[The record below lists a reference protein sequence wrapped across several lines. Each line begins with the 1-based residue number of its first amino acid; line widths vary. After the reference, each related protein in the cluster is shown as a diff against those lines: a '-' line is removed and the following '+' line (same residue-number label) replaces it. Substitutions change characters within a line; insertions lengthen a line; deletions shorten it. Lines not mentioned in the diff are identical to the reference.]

1 MTLSSELFLT
11 PAYTAPQG
19 SSRDSLA
26 VAQPSADN
34 GLQKLDKEAGNPSPI
49 KKTSDNSNDRFKDH
63 LARETNR
70 DSGKAEIT
78 SNTMKETEGQITEN
92 NPQADKNSEGTAA
105 ASTQKENIRAE
116 TEAKNELALMVAS
129 LPNGNKSENSLPPK
143 QEAAAHG
150 NSGLIANIRPDFQNN
165 LSQNNIVK
173 AEGNITEA
181 SKAQSTENTGKILEN
196 AAKLATINISQATS
210 AEKTPPVILSNAAQ
224 SRALL
229 SEVNIEGNPKA
240 DLSTGSMAEGVAG
253 QSAALSAKQ
262 ANILSGQNTSDTDP
276 ALTQKTDPQKTAIA
290 QQSALIQKTN
300 SPMINGQNSAVQ
312 DEVKNL
318 PAAESVTAAQAL
330 TESSQNQSGTPQ
342 HNLATVPVQATNQRP
357 GESLKDSAKTSLKGG
372 GNSPASEGSD
382 SRNQAASS
390 ENMAQAK
397 SKGSSKN
404 SAESQYSSQNSSSAS
419 TASPANNQN
428 INSQMG
434 AKAVPFQAEL
444 NAAMTNG
451 DIRPSQLN
459 SAPLQATLLS
469 VQEAGQQNNLA
480 STSHIKPPT
489 LPVTPQMVT
498 KQISMAILKQAG
510 NGLNSFK
517 LSLKPA
523 ELGQVNIRMDF
534 QADGKVTTAVIVDN
548 DRTLALLQRDQGALN
563 RALENAG
570 FNMAGNDLN
579 FTLKKQQHNQN
590 QSNFSDSNT
599 GDGEN
604 EDLPHNLDNIVSR
617 QQLKMAYSDNALD
630 INI

>member
-26 VAQPSADN
+26 AAQSSADN
-34 GLQKLDKEAGNPSPI
+34 GLQKLDKEAENPSPI
-49 KKTSDNSNDRFKDH
+49 KQTSDNSNDRFKDH

-78 SNTMKETEGQITEN
+78 SNTMKESEDQITEN
-92 NPQADKNSEGTAA
+92 NPQAEKNIEGTTAV
-105 ASTQKENIRAE
+105 STQRENIRAE
-116 TEAKNELALMVAS
+116 TGAKNELALI
-129 LPNGNKSENSLPPK
+129 SENILPSK
-143 QEAAAHG
+143 QEAAAHE

-165 LSQNNIVK
+165 LSQNNMAK
-173 AEGNITEA
+173 AEGNIAE
-181 SKAQSTENTGKILEN
+181 SNKAQSTENTEKINNGKINTGEINTGKILETTAK
-196 AAKLATINISQATS
+196 AATMDILQATS
-210 AEKTPPVILSNAAQ
+210 AEKKSPVILSPVISSPVIVSNAAQ
-224 SRALL
+224 SRPLL
-229 SEVNIEGNPKA
+229 SAVNIEENPKA
-240 DLSTGSMAEGVAG
+240 NLSTGLISEGT
-253 QSAALSAKQ
+253 AKQ
-262 ANILSGQNTSDTDP
+262 DNVPSSQNASGADA
-276 ALTQKTDPQKTAIA
+276 ALTQKADIQNTAPQI
-290 QQSALIQKTN
+290 ID
-300 SPMINGQNSAVQ
+300 MQNSAVQ
-312 DEVKNL
+312 GDAKNL
-318 PAAESVTAAQAL
+318 AAAGAVNAAQAL
-330 TESSQNQSGTPQ
+330 SESSQNQSGTPQ
-342 HNLATVPVQATNQRP
+342 QNLAAVPVQATNQRP
-357 GESLKDSAKTSLKGG
+357 GESLKDSVKPSLKGG

-382 SRNQAASS
+382 SRSQAASS

-419 TASPANNQN
+419 AASPPANNQS
-428 INSQMG
+428 INGQMG

-451 DIRPSQLN
+451 DIRLPQLN
-459 SAPLQATLLS
+459 NAPLQPTLLS
-469 VQEAGQQNNLA
+469 VQEVGQQNNLV

-489 LPVTPQMVT
+489 LPVTPQMIT
-498 KQISMAILKQAG
+498 KQISMAILKQTG

-548 DRTLALLQRDQGALN
+548 DRTLALLQRDQGALS

-570 FNMAGNDLN
+570 FNMSGNDLN

-590 QSNFSDSNT
+590 QSNFSDNNT